1 MSDELGVDAG
11 DGSAPFVITEPLGQ
25 SVIDSAE
32 TARRLAEREEWR
44 ERRREG
50 KVADGESPPGT
61 SFWAANGW
69 IPVVALVPALAL
81 TLVVQ
86 VAAKVLGWL
95 FGFGPGLA
103 WLWALLI
110 GFAVSSFVGLLMVE
124 DHRDR
129 AAAALADARREFT
142 DPHDKALIAAGHR
155 SALAVTGL
163 WPRLPL
169 GEELDV
175 SRLRRKLCTLA
186 GVLARRRE
194 LEDAAAGLRAA
205 TAGLPAGSDAARALA
220 AQITQADTLYQAAD
234 AQAQQHAGDLA
245 DLARRCR
252 ALHDERQAVARARQ
266 ASLKAEPI
274 LGALATAVRPP
285 AEDTAST
292 ARQVA
297 EILRAYRELDPGE
310 GSSPAA

>member
-1 MSDELGVDAG
+1 MSLLVAHG
-11 DGSAPFVITEPLGQ
+11 
-25 SVIDSAE
+25 E
-32 TARRLAEREEWR
+32 T
-44 ERRREG
+44 
-50 KVADGESPPGT
+50 PPGT
-61 SFWAANGW
+61 SFWEANGW
-69 IPVVALVPALAL
+69 IPLVAVLPAVVLAFLVQL
-81 TLVVQ
+81 
-86 VAAKVLGWL
+86 AAKVLGAL

-194 LEDAAAGLRAA
+194 LADTAASLRGA
-205 TAGLPAGSDAARALA
+205 TAGVPAGSDVARDLA
-220 AQITQADTLYQAAD
+220 AKITRADALYQAVD
-234 AQAQQHAGDLA
+234 AEAQRHAADLA
-245 DLARRCR
+245 DLARLCR
-252 ALHDERQAVARARQ
+252 RLHDERQAIARARQ
-266 ASLKAEPI
+266 ASLA
-274 LGALATAVRPP
+274 RCP
-285 AEDTAST
+285 A
-292 ARQVA
+292 
-297 EILRAYRELDPGE
+297 
-310 GSSPAA
+310 

>member
-69 IPVVALVPALAL
+69 IPLVALVPALAL

-103 WLWALLI
+103 WL
-110 GFAVSSFVGLLMVE
+110 
-124 DHRDR
+124 
-129 AAAALADARREFT
+129 
-142 DPHDKALIAAGHR
+142 
-155 SALAVTGL
+155 
-163 WPRLPL
+163 
-169 GEELDV
+169 
-175 SRLRRKLCTLA
+175 
-186 GVLARRRE
+186 
-194 LEDAAAGLRAA
+194 
-205 TAGLPAGSDAARALA
+205 
-220 AQITQADTLYQAAD
+220 
-234 AQAQQHAGDLA
+234 
-245 DLARRCR
+245 
-252 ALHDERQAVARARQ
+252 
-266 ASLKAEPI
+266 
-274 LGALATAVRPP
+274 
-285 AEDTAST
+285 
-292 ARQVA
+292 
-297 EILRAYRELDPGE
+297 
-310 GSSPAA
+310 